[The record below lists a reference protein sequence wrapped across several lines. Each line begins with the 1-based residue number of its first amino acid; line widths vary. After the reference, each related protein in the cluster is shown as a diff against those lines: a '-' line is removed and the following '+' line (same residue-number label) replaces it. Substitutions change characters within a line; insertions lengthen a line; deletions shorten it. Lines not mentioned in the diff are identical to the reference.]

1 MENTIERQ
9 FTYHSPKGDQ
19 PERYERLREMAK
31 ALAYGID
38 DCCPESREKS
48 LAMTKLKESIMW
60 ANASIAI
67 NE

>member
-1 MENTIERQ
+1 MGKSIELQ

-38 DCCPESREKS
+38 DCCPHSREKDI
-48 LAMTKLKESIMW
+48 AMERLKESVMW
-60 ANASIAI
+60 ANASIAM